1 VLLTGAWAE
10 HRRSPWMWGQ
20 GRAEYHRSP
29 WKGDGPQRSSNA
41 RWHFA
46 LHGGRLNAEPVYQSE
61 SFPESPAI
69 HVAVLSDVDA
79 NAFRWV
85 GIGAEEEG
93 VPCREAMGQE
103 DPVATAYAAAQES
116 RLGVGVAV
124 GQGRVF
130 LHEAHMPAER
140 PVWEFSLAGDLRQAC
155 RLAGCNAGRMVK
167 RMPLRFEQE
176 STLHTREEMP
186 GAGSRAV
193 LPEMTASETPIPGAQ
208 ANVAELAAIVTS
220 IVRSLQERGIV

>member
-1 VLLTGAWAE
+1 MTCA
-10 HRRSPWMWGQ
+10 
-20 GRAEYHRSP
+20 
-29 WKGDGPQRSSNA
+29 NI
-41 RWHFA
+41 
-46 LHGGRLNAEPVYQSE
+46 GGRLDAEPVYQSE

-69 HVAVLSDVDA
+69 HVAVLPDVDA

-85 GIGAEEEG
+85 RIGAEEEG

-103 DPVATAYAAAQES
+103 DPVAAAYAAAQES
-116 RLGVGVAV
+116 RLGVGVAA
-124 GQGRVF
+124 GQGWVF

-176 STLHTREEMP
+176 SALYRIEEI
-186 GAGSRAV
+186 SRAGGEV
-193 LPEMTASETPIPGAQ
+193 APSEMTALGATGVETPGNAADI
-208 ANVAELAAIVTS
+208 AAIVVQ
-220 IVRSLQERGIV
+220 IVRSLQGRGIL